1 MLCRP
6 VLLLV
11 CLVALLLGAPRA
23 SITQEVLTL
32 QQALSEARA
41 RNPDLR
47 AERLRLNVASS
58 QQTLAG
64 LLLPY
69 NPEFE
74 FESASDRLFGN
85 RGNGGYSLS
94 LSQEI
99 EIAGQRGKRK
109 RIANMALDR
118 VHAEIARFE
127 QLLTGEVKIAY
138 HRLALSTEKLKVGDT
153 ILTLNER
160 LSVAAERRYRAGDIS
175 ELEVNLIA
183 AELGLAAAERS
194 RLEAESL
201 AALADLNLL
210 LGLPEEQTTAVRA
223 DTTFMSLNLGL
234 DQLVRLSLEK
244 RQDLVATSLEEQAAQ
259 KGIDLALASA
269 IPNPKISLTYD
280 QESTVFTPD
289 DFTGDPA
296 IIGGIGGIRDR
307 DRLFRVQVALPLPLL
322 NRNQAGVQQAKA
334 EKNVARATR
343 EALEQR
349 IRMEVTSAYRRFIGA
364 KQAQESYRLLLP
376 RVEQNADLLV
386 KAYEAGELDLTVL
399 LVQTDRISRMRLAY
413 FDVLFAYCEALARLE
428 QAVGGP
434 LKAATR

>member
-11 CLVALLLGAPRA
+11 CLVALLLGAPMT
-23 SITQEVLTL
+23 SIPQEVLTL

-41 RNPDLR
+41 SNLDLR

-58 QQTLAG
+58 QRTLAG
-64 LLLPY
+64 LLLPF

-109 RIANMALDR
+109 RIANMTLDR

-138 HRLALSTEKLKVGDT
+138 HRLALNTEKLKVGDT

-296 IIGGIGGIRDR
+296 IIGGIRDR